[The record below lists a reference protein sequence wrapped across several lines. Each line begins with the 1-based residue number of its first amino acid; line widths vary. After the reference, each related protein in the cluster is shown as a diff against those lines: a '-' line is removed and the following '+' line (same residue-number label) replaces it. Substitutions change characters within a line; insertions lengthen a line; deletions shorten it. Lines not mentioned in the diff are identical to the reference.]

1 MTQNGYKLNWPSK
14 KLQASFRAGRT
25 KEPSQVVQVHR
36 KSKGIIIKSDMLYR
50 ADDINFC
57 DSEFRC

>member
-14 KLQASFRAGRT
+14 KLQASFRAVRT

-36 KSKGIIIKSDMLYR
+36 KSKVIIIKSDMLHR
-50 ADDINFC
+50 ADVINFS
-57 DSEFRC
+57 DSVFR